1 MIKSVAMQA
10 YKNAMQDAQE
20 LSQQVRSTTQRKK
33 PVEGFGET
41 LTDSLSKVNEMQGEK
56 SRMIEEFASGKTQN
70 VHELMISMQK
80 AGVAMQMTSAVRGK
94 IISAYQEIMRMP
106 F

>member
-20 LSQQVRSTTQRKK
+20 LSQQVRSTTQRNK

-80 AGVAMQMTSAVRGK
+80 ASVAMQMTSAVRGK